1 MAEAAL
7 YCRSAPAFIGL
18 FEKEQLKQA
27 IFQKFGPLARQGK
40 AGRSI
45 GGIMNCACADPP
57 EYRGFSVRS
66 CEFPGIRLLRLSQR
80 GTMTPA
86 CEKRVQTPPPS
97 KRASVLK
104 LGQLKACKI

>member
-1 MAEAAL
+1 MTEAAL
-7 YCRSAPAFIGL
+7 NCRSAPALIGF
-18 FEKEQLKQA
+18 FEKEQLKRI
-27 IFQKFGPLARQGK
+27 IFQKIGPLARQGK

-66 CEFPGIRLLRLSQR
+66 CEFPEIWLLRLSR
-80 GTMTPA
+80 GGTMTPA
-86 CEKRVQTPPPS
+86 CEKRFQTPRPS

-104 LGQLKACKI
+104 LGQLNACKI